1 MPNNVN
7 NEHDSSES
15 SGIPPPPSPAKRQS
29 DIPPHE
35 QQSGPPDAVSTGP
48 RSVDNDIEL
57 GLNSP
62 MDEPKK
68 TAQFIRGLQG
78 ATLEDSNM
86 QPDDIDRLHTAD
98 PGPRLDTEDRHFIKS
113 LRGFLS
119 STGASEATYN
129 DWHDL
134 LLDCYPDNPFLSFNQ
149 MKRRVEQISGV
160 VPIYHDMCQHTCVGF
175 TGPLIDCENCPICGA
190 DRYRPDTREPC
201 RQFVTIPL
209 GPVIQAF
216 YASPET
222 AEKMHYRE
230 RKTAEI
236 LNYARTHDG
245 KLEAYNDTTC
255 GRDYLN
261 AVETG
266 NINKDDILVQFSLDG
281 AQLYRDKESDCWI
294 FVYII
299 HNLPPEVRYQKKFV
313 IPAGFIPGPEKMKDG
328 DSFIYPVLYHI
339 SALQNQG
346 LRIWDAST
354 RSYIPRS
361 IPFVFVTADGPAMAM
376 ISGMVGHSGKFGC
389 RLYCGLPGRHRDR
402 DGHYYPVMLKPDA
415 YDVAGCD
422 HDDILLSDLRQ
433 YQQGISARYHDNLI
447 KLLRAENLTQ
457 FKDRRL
463 ETGLCK
469 QTIFSGLH
477 KSLGIPSA
485 FPLDIMHLINLNDPD
500 LLLGLWRGT
509 IKVYP
514 PDNLELWT
522 WRTLVGDVWRAHGKS
537 VALATHFIPS
547 SFGRT
552 PRNPAEKINSGYK
565 AWEFQIYLIGLGP
578 ALFWHIL
585 AKDYWMNYCKYV
597 SGVRLLQQWT
607 ISPTNLQRGHKLLCE
622 FTQEFE

>member
-1 MPNNVN
+1 
-7 NEHDSSES
+7 
-15 SGIPPPPSPAKRQS
+15 
-29 DIPPHE
+29 
-35 QQSGPPDAVSTGP
+35 
-48 RSVDNDIEL
+48 
-57 GLNSP
+57 
-62 MDEPKK
+62 MDELKK
-68 TAQFIRGLQG
+68 TRQFICGLQG

-86 QPDDIDRLHTAD
+86 QQTDIDQLRAAD
-98 PGPRLDTEDRHFIKS
+98 LGPCLDTEDRHFIKS

-119 STGASEATYN
+119 STGASQAMYN
-129 DWHDL
+129 DWCDL
-134 LLDCYPDNPFLSFNQ
+134 LLDCYPDDPFLSFDQ
-149 MKRRVEQISGV
+149 MKRRVEQLSGI
-160 VPIYHDMCQHTCVGF
+160 VPIYHNMCQDTCVGF
-175 TGPLIDCENCPICGA
+175 TGPLIDCERCPVCGT

-209 GPVIQAF
+209 GPVIQAL
-216 YASPET
+216 YASPDT

-236 LNYARTHDG
+236 LEYAWTHDG
-245 KLEAYNDTTC
+245 KLKEYNDTTC

-266 NINKDDILVQFSLDG
+266 KINKDDILVQFSLDG
-281 AQLYRDKESDCWI
+281 AQLYCDKDSNCWI

-299 HNLPPEVRYQKKFV
+299 HNLPLDIRYQKKFV
-313 IPAGFIPGPEKMKDG
+313 IPAGFIPGLEKMKDG

-354 RSYIPRS
+354 QSYIPHS
-361 IPFVFVTADGPAMAM
+361 IPFLFVTADGPAMAM
-376 ISGMVGHSGKFGC
+376 ISGMVGHSRKFGC
-389 RLYCGLPGRHRDR
+389 HVYCALSRCHQDR

-415 YDVAGCD
+415 YNVAGCD
-422 HDDILLSDLRQ
+422 HGDVLLSDLRW

-447 KLLRAENLTQ
+447 KLLGAENPTR
-457 FKDRRL
+457 FKDCRL
-463 ETGLCK
+463 KTGLCK

-477 KSLGIPSA
+477 NSLGIPNA

-500 LLLGLWRGT
+500 LLLELWRGT

-514 PDNLELWT
+514 PDNLKLWT
-522 WRTLVGDVWRAHGKS
+522 WCILVGNVWRAHGKS

-547 SFGRT
+547 SFGRA

-578 ALFWHIL
+578 ALLRHIL
-585 AKDYWMNYCKYV
+585 AKEYWTNYCKYV
-597 SGVRLLQQWT
+597 SGVRLLQRWT
-607 ISPTNLQRGHKLLCE
+607 ITPVDLQRGHKLLCE
-622 FTQEFE
+622 FTQEFERLYYQRRAERIHFIEKQRTGVGCFHQAGLILERVSEGSPYMAE